1 MLNQTGIVS
10 PQSRD
15 RGPRF
20 NRREQP
26 NALIEPFPLPSQF
39 RSDGGQFGPF
49 PDLRPRNHLV
59 WSQSELKGIGGE
71 PLETSDLVQR
81 GIRAEQLDEN
91 AIERYCCWLRHR
103 KHVRAEDV
111 CSLVRLLDLLREHRI
126 TPRCTTCNGCVR
138 SNV

>member
-81 GIRAEQLDEN
+81 GTLLQALQAIDKTRAQKNRRPIAQQSLMQ
-91 AIERYCCWLRHR
+91 CHR
-103 KHVRAEDV
+103 QRE
-111 CSLVRLLDLLREHRI
+111 CSLE
-126 TPRCTTCNGCVR
+126 
-138 SNV
+138 